1 MGDIVIGSSS
11 NRNLTPSKMPTYIQ
25 MADSD
30 LVESE
35 QKSLIQ
41 QKNGGFL
48 GVLSFFVL
56 AQVMFGAL
64 RSMCLGPRKLPPLLD
79 SAGP

>member
-1 MGDIVIGSSS
+1 MGNIVIGSSS
-11 NRNLTPSKMPTYIQ
+11 NRNKTPSKMPTYMQ
-25 MADSD
+25 MTDSD
-30 LVESE
+30 HIENE

-41 QKNGGFL
+41 WKNAGFL

-64 RSMCLGPRKLPPLLD
+64 RSMCLGSRKLPPLID